1 MGANPRLPALAV
13 ALLFLVSGCGGDGS
27 SQSASQTGSNGST
40 SSPSTSSAAGPSIV
54 GEWQRLTTCQERVDA
69 LTAAGLGAYAA
80 ESVAGD
86 GFIAGVTQAKDLKD
100 PKHPCVGAIEQ
111 KHSHFFTAD
120 GKFGSRDANGQD
132 VDDGTW
138 RRTDSKTIIIGPP
151 NGDTRAGT
159 TFHFTIT
166 DNKILKLYP
175 VMPACAKSGCF
186 EAQWAVSVSYNG
198 LPWDRIS

>member
-1 MGANPRLPALAV
+1 MGANPRLPVVAV
-13 ALLFLVSGCGGDGS
+13 ALLLLASGCGGDGS
-27 SQSASQTGSNGST
+27 SQSASQKGSSGST
-40 SSPSTSSAAGPSIV
+40 SSPSSSSPAGPSIV

-86 GFIAGVTQAKDLKD
+86 GFIA
-100 PKHPCVGAIEQ
+100 IEQ

-138 RRTDSKTIIIGPP
+138 RQTDSKTIIIGPT
-151 NGDTRAGT
+151 NGDTRVGT

-175 VMPACAKSGCF
+175 VMPACANSGCF
-186 EAQWAVSVSYNG
+186 EGQWAVNVSYNG
-198 LPWDRIS
+198 LPWARIS

>member
-1 MGANPRLPALAV
+1 M
-13 ALLFLVSGCGGDGS
+13 
-27 SQSASQTGSNGST
+27 
-40 SSPSTSSAAGPSIV
+40 
-54 GEWQRLTTCQERVDA
+54 
-69 LTAAGLGAYAA
+69 TAAGLGAYAA

-86 GFIAGVTQAKDLKD
+86 GFIVGVTQAKDLKD

-138 RRTDSKTIIIGPP
+138 RQTDSKTIIIGPA
-151 NGDTRAGT
+151 NGDTRVGT

-166 DNKILKLYP
+166 DNSILKLYLSRRGF
-175 VMPACAKSGCF
+175 SG
-186 EAQWAVSVSYNG
+186 QVDQSKIG
-198 LPWDRIS
+198 LPGEEDSCHARRGISHRSSEKKR